1 MAILFE
7 VKQFSQTEQYI
18 MLTMFQIIIYFP
30 WNLTQQHQLMRMI
43 HFVLLFVNPLKGKSA
58 QGH

>member
-18 MLTMFQIIIYFP
+18 MLTLFQIIIYFP
-30 WNLTQQHQLMRMI
+30 WNLTQQQLMRMI
-43 HFVLLFVNPLKGKSA
+43 HFVLLFVNPIKGKSA
-58 QGH
+58 QGQ